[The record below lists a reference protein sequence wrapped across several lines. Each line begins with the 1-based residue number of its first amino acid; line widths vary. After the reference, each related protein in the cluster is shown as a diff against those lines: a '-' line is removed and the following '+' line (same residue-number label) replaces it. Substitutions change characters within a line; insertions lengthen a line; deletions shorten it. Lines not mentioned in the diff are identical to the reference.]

1 MAFDVLSAEGED
13 ARRWTALVN
22 NLPTQRRDIHFLPEY
37 GRIYRDSYG
46 FEPLLAVY
54 SNGDGY
60 VIQPLVRRPLTD
72 LPFLAGAA
80 DAGAYTDIA
89 NPYGYGGP
97 LSNAADPGI
106 GQRLYTRYAEAFTA
120 WCNAQELASEFASL
134 HPFMADHQLGLIGQ
148 TLAPRHEKDVVFIDL
163 SLGEKAIF
171 AGINRGHRSSLNKAR
186 RAGVQIK
193 KVPPSARN
201 LDIFN
206 EIYRETMLRRKAA
219 ARWFVPDT
227 YFSNCC
233 RHLGPNRISMF
244 FAFVGDVV
252 ECAYL
257 LMHDFGVAYYHFAST
272 RAQFP
277 ELRANNLTMYETALW
292 AQRAGYARYHLGGGV
307 TSREGDTLLRF
318 KAGFSDLRA
327 PLYTY
332 FCIRDKAV
340 YDRLCERK
348 RAYELATA
356 GAESQ
361 SDFVP
366 IYRR

>member
-22 NLPTQRRDIHFLPEY
+22 KLPAQRRDIHFLPEY

-54 SNGDGY
+54 SDDNGY
-60 VIQPLVRRPLTD
+60 VIQPLVRRSLAD
-72 LPFLAGAA
+72 LPFLKGAA
-80 DAGAYTDIA
+80 DAAAYTDIA

-97 LSNAADPGI
+97 LSNVDDPDI
-106 GQRLYTRYAEAFTA
+106 GRCLYTSFAETFAT
-120 WCNAQELASEFASL
+120 WCDQQDLASEFASL
-134 HPFMADHQLGLIGQ
+134 HPFMAEYQLALIGQ
-148 TLAPRHEKDVVFIDL
+148 TIAPRHEKDVVFIDL
-163 SLGEKAIF
+163 SRGEGGIT

-186 RAGVQIK
+186 RAGVKIK
-193 KVPPSARN
+193 KVPPSTSN
-201 LDIFN
+201 LNIFN
-206 EIYRETMLRRKAA
+206 EIYRETMVRRKAA
-219 ARWFVPDT
+219 ARWLVPDA

-233 RHLGPNRISMF
+233 RHLGPNRVSIF
-244 FAFVGDVV
+244 FAFVGSVV

-257 LMHDFGVAYYHFAST
+257 LMHDFSVAYYHFAGT

-277 ELRANNLTMYETALW
+277 ELRANNLMMYETALW
-292 AQRAGYARYHLGGGV
+292 ALRTGYGRYHLGGGV
-307 TSREGDTLLRF
+307 TSGEGDTLFRF

-332 FCIRDKAV
+332 FCIRDEAV

-348 RAYELATA
+348 RAYELATT
-356 GAESQ
+356 GTESQ